1 MKKSVALLLVT
12 VFAAAPAFAEKPLHF
27 VASETL
33 SYDDNIYLTDK
44 NTKDSFISTTRLGA
58 NYKSQIPSSS
68 LQLAADAG
76 VGYNAYTEKPSTN
89 NYWEALGK
97 VELSNDQFTLG
108 DRLLY
113 TSDPANSSLTD
124 RYKRMNN
131 TGYFSYTTSRE
142 KMFGLGVFADDI
154 FDRYFDSEM
163 QYLNRNR
170 VDLGARLYYNM
181 TAKTNFFAEY
191 MYSDIDY
198 NNYVPTKG
206 TSAGVNAKTKNS
218 HGHSLGLGVNGQIA
232 SKITGTAKVT
242 YDMRDYEQDLPG
254 VSNYNDLVG
263 YLVALTWKPTNRNVV
278 RLSGERKMEETFWNV
293 NRYFA
298 DTLVSL
304 YGAHQ
309 LTDKLTAS
317 LTLAWENM
325 DYDKSVGGTK
335 RDDNMYIVR
344 PQLDYQFKEWLSAGV
359 WYQFR
364 TRRSNFNGADY
375 DNNKAGI
382 FAKATF

>member
-1 MKKSVALLLVT
+1 MKKLVALLLVT
-12 VFAAAPAFAEKPLHF
+12 VLAAVPAFAEKPVRL

-58 NYKSQIPSSS
+58 EYKSQIPSSS

-76 VGYNAYTEKPSTN
+76 VGYNAYTEKPSKN
-89 NYWEALGK
+89 NYWDALGK
-97 VELSNDQFTLG
+97 VELSNDQLTLG
-108 DRLLY
+108 DRLIY
-113 TSDPANSSLTD
+113 TSDPANSSLTE
-124 RYKRMNN
+124 RHKRMNN
-131 TGYFSYTTSRE
+131 TGYFSYVTSRE
-142 KMFGLGVFADDI
+142 KMFGVGVFAEDV

-163 QYLNRNR
+163 QVLNRNR
-170 VDLGARLYYNM
+170 VNLGARLYYNM

-198 NNYVPTKG
+198 TNYVSPDTG
-206 TSAGVNAKTKNS
+206 INAKVKNS

-232 SKITGTAKVT
+232 SKVTGTAKVT
-242 YDMRDYEQDLPG
+242 YDMRDYEQSLPG
-254 VSNYNDLVG
+254 VHDYNDLVG
-263 YLVALTWKPTNRNVV
+263 YLVALTWKPSNRNVV
-278 RLSGERKMEETFWNV
+278 RLSGERKMEETFWDV

-309 LTDKLTAS
+309 LTEKLTAS

-325 DYDKSVGGTK
+325 DYDRKVNDTK
-335 RDDNMYIVR
+335 RKDDLYIIR
-344 PQLDYQFKEWLSAGV
+344 PQLDYQFKNWLSAGV

-364 TRRSNFNGADY
+364 TRRSNFKDADY
-375 DNNKAGI
+375 DNNRAGV
-382 FAKATF
+382 FVRAAF